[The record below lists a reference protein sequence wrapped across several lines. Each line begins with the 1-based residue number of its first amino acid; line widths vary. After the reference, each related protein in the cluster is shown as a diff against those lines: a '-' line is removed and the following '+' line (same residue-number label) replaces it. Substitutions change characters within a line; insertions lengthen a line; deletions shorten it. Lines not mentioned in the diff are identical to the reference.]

1 MVPVSEPP
9 ASVIR
14 ALAVTVSNR
23 AAAGVYEDRSGP
35 VLALVAGGG
44 RVRGGRAGGGGGRRA
59 GRGGSA
65 VRGCSSYDVVVTTG
79 GTGLTPLDLTPEM
92 TRRVMEREIPGIGE
106 ALRAAGAAA
115 GVPAA
120 ILSRGVAG
128 VAGRT
133 LIVNLPGSTG
143 GVRDG
148 MAVLAS
154 VLEHAVSQIHGG
166 DHVRASA
173 EQLRGTRVALAGR
186 PGNDGIVGRMRG
198 WPVTLTEPHLLGEP
212 VELRPVRVS
221 DARTWREIRVRN
233 APWLRPW
240 EPTNPETPLYRSSL
254 GPYIAMVRAMRREA
268 RQGQAIPWVVSYGGT
283 FVGQLTVGSITWG
296 SARSGQVG
304 YWIDEAYAG
313 RGITPT
319 VLAMAVDH
327 CFGVIGLHRLEASIR
342 PENHASRRVVEKL
355 GFREEG
361 VRVRQLHIN
370 GAWRDHVCYALTA
383 EEVPQG
389 LMPRWRSMV
398 LASRSER
405 A

>member
-1 MVPVSEPP
+1 
-9 ASVIR
+9 
-14 ALAVTVSNR
+14 
-23 AAAGVYEDRSGP
+23 
-35 VLALVAGGG
+35 
-44 RVRGGRAGGGGGRRA
+44 
-59 GRGGSA
+59 
-65 VRGCSSYDVVVTTG
+65 
-79 GTGLTPLDLTPEM
+79 
-92 TRRVMEREIPGIGE
+92 
-106 ALRAAGAAA
+106 
-115 GVPAA
+115 
-120 ILSRGVAG
+120 
-128 VAGRT
+128 
-133 LIVNLPGSTG
+133 
-143 GVRDG
+143 
-148 MAVLAS
+148 
-154 VLEHAVSQIHGG
+154 
-166 DHVRASA
+166 
-173 EQLRGTRVALAGR
+173 
-186 PGNDGIVGRMRG
+186 MRG

-268 RQGQAIPWVVSYGGT
+268 RQGQAVPWVVTYGGE

-313 RGITPT
+313 RAIIPT

-383 EEVPQG
+383 EEAPQG

-398 LASRSER
+398 LASRP
-405 A
+405 APA